1 MKQKVI
7 IGIALA
13 AAAIV
18 VAFILLY
25 DPTHRPV
32 APMAGPQATPVP
44 TQVGPGPTPTPVGSP
59 PRAKTVPLE
68 PPPPDAG
75 TVKDAQPS
83 DAMPEG
89 PFEFNLGRHKIHLS
103 DPEQGRV
110 LRIGLKVV
118 TPHWRTR
125 KEIARRRMELVRL
138 LFFLGSHRRGDGAV
152 GEEGKAR
159 FQADLH
165 ERFNN
170 IIKTGPVDEVLF
182 YEYDVGQP

>member
-1 MKQKVI
+1 MKQKAI
-7 IGIALA
+7 IGFVLA
-13 AAAIV
+13 TVATV
-18 VAFILLY
+18 VIFILLY
-25 DPTHRPV
+25 EPTPRPV
-32 APMAGPQATPVP
+32 APLVGPQATPAAP
-44 TQVGPGPTPTPVGSP
+44 QIGPGPTPTPVPSRSGG
-59 PRAKTVPLE
+59 AVV
-68 PPPPDAG
+68 PPPPSAPDAG
-75 TVKDAQPS
+75 MVKDATPS

-89 PFEFNLGRHKIHLS
+89 PFEIDLGRHKIHLD

-110 LRIGLKVV
+110 ARIGLKLV

-152 GEEGKAR
+152 GEAGKAR

-170 IIKTGPVDEVLF
+170 IVRTGPVDEVLF